1 MNKKTKDVSDS
12 VGRFIVKFTDD
23 TLKVRGKFSMK
34 RVLVAIFTPYALN
47 IGNHIVTNNNVNP
60 YAILVFQTILT
71 FITAVLVTTAY
82 AKSQELKN
90 DTENI

>member
-1 MNKKTKDVSDS
+1 MTKKEFSEN
-12 VGRFIVKFTDD
+12 VGNFIVKFVDD

-71 FITAVLVTTAY
+71 FITAVLLTTAY
-82 AKSQELKN
+82 VKSQEPKN